1 MKKQRLDTLIVNKGL
16 VESRNK
22 AQSLIMAGYV
32 YINGQK
38 VDKCGT
44 LFDEEV
50 DINIKENLKYVS
62 RGGLKLEKARDCYH
76 IDFRDKVVLD
86 IGSSTGG
93 FTDLALQ
100 SGARRVHAVDVG
112 KNLLHFS
119 LTKFDNIVKH
129 EGVNFRYI
137 KYDDIDEFVDIIVC
151 DVSFISIKKLLQ
163 SMLKFC
169 KDKTELV
176 LLIKPQFEAE
186 KQEVGKNGIVRDIQ
200 VHKSV
205 IFDVILSCIDCGF
218 NLLGLT
224 VSPIKGQKGNIE
236 YLAYFIYR
244 RFVQN
249 RLKKDSIKNIIDGV
263 IHESDFNNS
272 KTTC

>member
-32 YINGQK
+32 YINDQK
-38 VDKCGT
+38 IDKCGT
-44 LFDEEV
+44 LVDEGV
-50 DINIKENLKYVS
+50 DVNIKENLKYVS

-76 IDFRDKVVLD
+76 IDFGDKVVLD

-100 SGARRVHAVDVG
+100 SGARRIHSVDVG

-119 LTKFDNIVKH
+119 LSKSDKIIKH

-137 KYDDIDEFVDIIVC
+137 KFDVINEFVDIIVC

-163 SMLKFC
+163 SMIQFC
-169 KDKTELV
+169 KDGTELV

-186 KQEVGKNGIVRDIQ
+186 KKDVGKNGVVRDIQ
-200 VHKSV
+200 VHKLV
-205 IFDVILSCIDCGF
+205 IFDVILSCVSCGL

-236 YLAYFIYR
+236 YLAYFIY
-244 RFVQN
+244 
-249 RLKKDSIKNIIDGV
+249 KKLVLNKLQQDSIKNIV
-263 IHESDFNNS
+263 ESVVHESDFNNS
-272 KTTC
+272 KTAC